1 MDERAKGL
9 IPSAEQHSKTVLD
22 RSVESEMET
31 SYLQY
36 SMSVIVARALPDVR
50 DGLKPVHRRIL
61 YVMDKNNLRSGSKY
75 TKSAQI
81 VGEVMGKYHP
91 HGDVAIYDSLVRL
104 AQPFSTRYL
113 LVDGQ
118 GNFGSMDGDPPA
130 AMRYTEARMSKASEA
145 MLEDIDK
152 ETVPF
157 RDNFDGSQQEP
168 EVLPARI
175 PNLLLNGQIGIAV
188 GMATNIPPHNLG
200 ERIDATIE
208 QIDNPEATIDDL
220 IKHVKGPDFPTGAV
234 VYGKESIKIA
244 FATGRG
250 GVVVRGVADIEEGK
264 GGRHKIIITEIPYA
278 VNKAGLVEKI
288 ADLVREKKISGIAD
302 IRDESSR
309 GSVRV
314 VIDLKK
320 DAYPK
325 KLLNQL
331 YKLTP
336 LQTAFHYNML
346 ALIDGIQPRVLGLQD
361 IIVEHIKHRQVVV
374 RRRTEF
380 ELKRAQERAHILE
393 GLKIA
398 LDHIDEVIKT
408 IRASQTPEEAEVN
421 LVKKFK
427 LTVIQAQ
434 AILAMQLRRLTG
446 LQRKEIEDELTDL
459 LKLIQKLKAILAS
472 EKKILAVI
480 RDELLQVKKEFG
492 DERRTKIVAQE
503 LGKLSDED
511 LVPDEQV
518 VVTLTSANYIKRTS
532 IADYKKQGRGGK
544 GRRGMVTREEDVIQ
558 HVVNASTHDFLLFFT
573 NKGRVFRIKTYEV
586 PAVGLNAKG
595 VAIVNLLQLGPE
607 ETVSSVIN
615 VTKSMAGGHLLMC
628 TIRGVVKKTPFEQY
642 QNVRQSGLIAIRL
655 DEGDELKWIRMT
667 SGKDEVV
674 ISTAQGQAIRFHEQD
689 ARPMGRASRGVRGI
703 RLRPAPAGAGQRTGD
718 QVIGMDVV
726 DEKSYIFV
734 ISQFGYGKRTKVS
747 QFTPHRRGGV
757 GIRSA
762 IVNKKTGPL
771 IGVKAL
777 IGLEQEV
784 IIYSN
789 QGQTIRLGLKNIPAI
804 GRATQGVRIMRL
816 NANDSVASLALVEKV
831 EDDEESEEKSVK
843 KPVAKKPTT
852 KPKKPVVKKTSA
864 KKPVSK
870 AKRTTAKSKRAIKRP
885 AEKAPAKKKPAP
897 KTKKSTA
904 KPSKKAKS
912 KTRKSVVKTKRQSKK
927 R

>member
-1 MDERAKGL
+1 MDDRTKQTL
-9 IPSAEQHSKTVLD
+9 PTKEQHSKIVLD
-22 RSVESEMET
+22 RSVENEMES

-61 YVMDKNNLRSGSKY
+61 YVMDKNNLRAGSKH

-91 HGDVAIYDSLVRL
+91 HGDTAIYDAMVRL
-104 AQPFSTRYL
+104 AQPFSTRYP

-130 AMRYTEARMSKASEA
+130 AYRYTEARMTRPSEA
-145 MLEDIDK
+145 LLEDIDK

-168 EVLPARI
+168 EVLPAKL
-175 PNLLLNGQIGIAV
+175 PNLLLNGQVGIAV

-200 ERIDATIE
+200 ELLDATVT
-208 QIDNPEATIDDL
+208 QIDNPQATLDDL
-220 IKHVKGPDFPTGAV
+220 MEHVKGPDFPTGAV
-234 VYGKESIKIA
+234 VYGRESIRTA

-250 GVVVRGVADIEEGK
+250 GVVVRGVADIEESDR
-264 GGRHKIIITEIPYA
+264 GRHRIVITEIPYA

-288 ADLVREKKISGIAD
+288 AELVQTKRITGISD

-309 GSVRV
+309 GSVRI

-361 IIVEHIKHRQVVV
+361 IIIEYIKHRQSVV
-374 RRRTEF
+374 RRRTEY
-380 ELKRAQERAHILE
+380 ELRRAQERAHILE

-398 LDHIDEVIKT
+398 LDHIDEVIAT
-408 IRASQTPEEAEVN
+408 IRASHTSEEAQTN
-421 LVKKFK
+421 LIKKFT
-427 LTVIQAQ
+427 LSEIQAR
-434 AILAMQLRRLTG
+434 AILAMQLRALTG
-446 LQRKEIEDELTDL
+446 LQRQELEKELKELLALIE
-459 LKLIQKLKAILAS
+459 KLQDILAD
-472 EKKILAVI
+472 EKKILRI
-480 RDELLQVKKEFG
+480 IKDEIAEMKKQFG
-492 DERRTKIVAQE
+492 DERRTKIVPQE

-518 VVTLTSANYIKRTS
+518 VVTLTSANYIKRS
-532 IADYKKQGRGGK
+532 QIADYRRQNRGGK
-544 GRRGMVTREEDVIQ
+544 GKRGMATREEDVIE

-595 VAIVNLLQLGPE
+595 VALVNLLQLQPE
-607 ETVSSVIN
+607 EYVTSVIN
-615 VTKSMAGGHLLMC
+615 VSKQDSKGHLLMC
-628 TIRGVVKKTPFEQY
+628 TVKGVVKKTPFEQY
-642 QNVRQSGLIAIRL
+642 QNVRTSGLIAIKL

-667 SGKDEVV
+667 TGEDEVI
-674 ISTAQGQAIRFHEQD
+674 ISTLQGQAIRFHEKD

-703 RLRPAPAGAGQRTGD
+703 RLRTGD
-718 QVIGMDVV
+718 QVIGMDIVQ
-726 DEKSYIFV
+726 DDSYVFV
-734 ISQFGYGKRTKVS
+734 ISEYGYGKRTKVS
-747 QFTPHRRGGV
+747 QFTAHKRGGV

-762 IVNKKTGPL
+762 IVNDKTGKL
-771 IGVKAL
+771 VGVKTL
-777 IGLEQEV
+777 VGDDQEV
-784 IIYSN
+784 IIIST
-789 QGQTIRLGLKNIPAI
+789 QGQTIRLGLKDIPSL

-816 NANDSVASLALVEKV
+816 NDKDSVASLALVEKV
-831 EDDEESEEKSVK
+831 EASEDEEESQE
-843 KPVAKKPTT
+843 
-852 KPKKPVVKKTSA
+852 
-864 KKPVSK
+864 
-870 AKRTTAKSKRAIKRP
+870 
-885 AEKAPAKKKPAP
+885 PAK
-897 KTKKSTA
+897 
-904 KPSKKAKS
+904 
-912 KTRKSVVKTKRQSKK
+912 
-927 R
+927 